1 MINQNNINKYGV
13 ECYKTT
19 YQLIQKLR
27 GQELMIIK
35 ELRAATGLNLS
46 HAKTVIED
54 VKNNENAYYEY
65 LYSNDKTETGYSAD
79 IVGCVDE
86 LI

>member
-13 ECYKTT
+13 ECYKTA

-35 ELRAATGLNLS
+35 ELRAVTRLNLS
-46 HAKTVIED
+46 DVKTVIED
-54 VKNNENAYYEY
+54 VKSNENAYYEY

-79 IVGCVDE
+79 IASSADE